1 MTLQDLLTQL
11 VSQGIQLSRAGD
23 WLRYR
28 PVERM
33 TPELA
38 AVIRAHKSELMALS
52 ACDCRDCWPLMLPE
66 SRAAGVCLR
75 CMSAEQY
82 TAAIRAIGNRRQ
94 HSQQGGCSWLRSRS
108 IAGSSRTRCAD
119 QGC

>member
-11 VSQGIQLSRAGD
+11 VSRGIQLSRAGD
-23 WLRYR
+23 RLCYR

-52 ACDCRDCWPLMLPE
+52 ACDCCDCWPLMLAE
-66 SRAAGVCLR
+66 SRVAGVCLR
-75 CMSAEQY
+75 CLPPEQY
-82 TAAIRAIGNRRQ
+82 SVAIKAIGARHRKEKNQ
-94 HSQQGGCSWLRSRS
+94 
-108 IAGSSRTRCAD
+108 
-119 QGC
+119 